1 MQVRARG
8 FTLIEI
14 LVAMTILFAT
24 VVTGVLAFQNN
35 MQNSVKAAEV
45 MHVLSQVDA
54 ARSSIRF
61 TLQHG
66 DETSGTDLYTQDVKI
81 DWRAEQVAYLPP
93 AQAVDGGFEGDDN
106 FAPRCGDGTGQPII
120 NRHVRRKIAVGQHRP
135 LGQPGRAARVL
146 QEQKIVLT
154 DFGAFERQGRPLR
167 QRIR

>member
-1 MQVRARG
+1 MQVRAKG

-66 DETSGTDLYTQDVKI
+66 DETSGADLYTQDVKI

-93 AQAVDGGFEGDDN
+93 APFFDEGIGGSN
-106 FAPRCGDGTGQPII
+106 TFAPRFQLY
-120 NRHVRRKIAVGQHRP
+120 AVTLSMRYGSTEREFHYEELVWDEQMR
-135 LGQPGRAARVL
+135 QAA
-146 QEQKIVLT
+146 
-154 DFGAFERQGRPLR
+154 ASP
-167 QRIR
+167 